1 MFRLLVYLLFVVA
14 LAFGLAWLIE
24 RPGEIVLN
32 WQGYQVKTSLLVG
45 LGAVLSAV
53 AVLVLA
59 WSFLSTA
66 IRSPSVISAAAR
78 ARRRE
83 KGFVALSQG
92 IHAVAIG
99 DAERAAK
106 AAAQVQ
112 KYLPG
117 EPVALLLRAEAAQLI
132 GDHQAVEAVFR
143 EMAGRDDTRLL
154 GYRGLHAHAHRR
166 GEIESAHHYASAAHQ
181 IAALPWSAAAV
192 LDQRVAAKDWQGA
205 LAALE
210 DNRNL
215 IDKITG
221 ERQRA
226 VLIAAL
232 ALEKE
237 QMSPDESL
245 RLARIA
251 NKRAPDLVPATALAA
266 RLLARRGAVRRAARL
281 IKSAW
286 PLGPHPDL
294 AKLYLDLRP
303 GESHNE
309 RLSRARVLAKLA
321 PRDPESRMVLASA
334 AIAACDF
341 RAARDAMR
349 PLIEDKRPTA
359 RMCLLMAEIE
369 EAEHG
374 ESGYIREW
382 LARASR
388 APRDACWI
396 ADGVMSDQWMPAS
409 PVSGKLGAFVW
420 KRPDERIVTVSE
432 PAEAV
437 FRPIA
442 APSPASTILLEKRQT
457 VAIPPAEPERPPA
470 LAAADSKSVSQPA
483 TEESTAAGDSGTA
496 GGAKLSAWRSAKPS
510 GTSARIRDEARRS
523 ASAVLSLLRRG
534 REYWRALVGIAANRH
549 LGL

>member
-1 MFRLLVYLLFVVA
+1 MFRLLFYLVIIIA
-14 LAFGLAWLIE
+14 LAIGLAWLIE
-24 RPGEIVLN
+24 KPGEIVLN
-32 WQGYQVKTSLLVG
+32 WQGYRLKTSLLVG
-45 LGAVLSAV
+45 LGAILSVV
-53 AVLVLA
+53 AALVLT
-59 WSFLSTA
+59 WSFLTTA
-66 IRSPSVISAAAR
+66 IRSPSAISSAAR

-83 KGFVALSQG
+83 KGIAALSQG
-92 IHAVAIG
+92 IHAVGIG

-106 AAAQVQ
+106 AAALVQ
-112 KYLPG
+112 KYLPD
-117 EPVALLLRAEAAQLI
+117 EPLSLLLRAEAAQLI
-132 GDHQAVEAVFR
+132 GDHHAVEALFR
-143 EMAGRDDTRLL
+143 EMAGHDDTRLL
-154 GYRGLHAHAHRR
+154 GYRGLHAQAHRR
-166 GEIESAHHYASAAHQ
+166 GEIESAHRYASAAHQ

-210 DNRNL
+210 NNRDF
-215 IDKITG
+215 IDKAQG
-221 ERQRA
+221 KRQRA

-237 QMSPDESL
+237 QTSPDESL

-266 RLLARRGAVRRAARL
+266 RLLARKGAARRAARL
-281 IKSAW
+281 IESAW

-309 RLSRARVLAKLA
+309 RLSRARFLAKLA
-321 PRDPESRMVLASA
+321 PRDPESRMVLANA

-341 RAARDAMR
+341 RTAREAMR
-349 PLIEDKRPTA
+349 PLIEGDERPTA

-369 EAEHG
+369 EAEQG
-374 ESGYIREW
+374 ESGYVREW

-396 ADGVMSDQWMPAS
+396 ADGVMSDQWMPVS

-420 KRPDERIVTVSE
+420 KKPDERIGAVSE
-432 PAEAV
+432 PVEAI

-442 APSPASTILLEKRQT
+442 VSSAGSTGLLEKRQT
-457 VAIPPAEPERPPA
+457 VAIPPPEAERPLA
-470 LAAADSKSVSQPA
+470 LAAADAKSDSQPA
-483 TEESTAAGDSGTA
+483 TKDAA
-496 GGAKLSAWRSAKPS
+496 SAK
-510 GTSARIRDEARRS
+510 GSAEARGGPNSPIGPAPTRQEQ
-523 ASAVLSLLRRG
+523 LS
-534 REYWRALVGIAANRH
+534 
-549 LGL
+549 